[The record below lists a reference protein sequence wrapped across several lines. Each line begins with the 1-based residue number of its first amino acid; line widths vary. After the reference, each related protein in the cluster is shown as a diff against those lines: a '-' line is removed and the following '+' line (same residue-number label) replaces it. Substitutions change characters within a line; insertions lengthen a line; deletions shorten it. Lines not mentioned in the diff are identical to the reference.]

1 MVEPHDPVL
10 INSDSSSSSSSLTV
24 GSAWRYYSAQLGL
37 RFKMQPHLFLSSSSS
52 SSIGDQL
59 ELTCV
64 SRLGL
69 RQGNDAVIEGRAK
82 WIVRLSIDGGDGG
95 GIGGGQRQAATAQSN
110 QIAPVDHKWQ
120 QAEDDDYDDDQQEGG
135 VITTRRKGH
144 DDDDVLAATRIR
156 PGSSSSDS
164 DDGTAQSPISDSEN
178 PSRRTQP
185 VVGSHPGK
193 KKQTKQTKSLSL
205 TIISIHQMRCYL
217 FLLAGLTLYLL
228 YHYIIR
234 FIILF
239 Y

>member
-1 MVEPHDPVL
+1 VYFQVPSSMVEPHDPVL
-10 INSDSSSSSSSLTV
+10 INSDSSSSLTV
-24 GSAWRYYSAQLGL
+24 GSASRYYSAQLGL

-64 SRLGL
+64 SRVGL

-82 WIVRLSIDGGDGG
+82 WIVRLSIDGGDGAG

-120 QAEDDDYDDDQQEGG
+120 QEEDDDYDDDQQEGG
-135 VITTRRKGH
+135 VITTRRKGND

-156 PGSSSSDS
+156 PSSSSES

-185 VVGSHPGK
+185 VVGSHPGNK
-193 KKQTKQTKSLSL
+193 
-205 TIISIHQMRCYL
+205 IN
-217 FLLAGLTLYLL
+217 
-228 YHYIIR
+228 
-234 FIILF
+234 
-239 Y
+239 